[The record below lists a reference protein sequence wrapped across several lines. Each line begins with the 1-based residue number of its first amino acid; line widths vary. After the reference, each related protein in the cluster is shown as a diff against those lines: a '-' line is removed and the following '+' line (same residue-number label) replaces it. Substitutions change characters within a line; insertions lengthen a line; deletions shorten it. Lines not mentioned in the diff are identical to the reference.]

1 MTHPS
6 NTPLISVIVPTFQR
20 SQMLPR
26 ALDSIYAQSWP
37 SIQVI
42 VVDDNIPG
50 SDCSAQTATAL
61 APYRDRP
68 GFLYLNTTGG
78 VGGGAA
84 RNLAIHHCTGEYVA
98 FLDDDDC
105 YLPHKLE
112 KQLRFMQENHL
123 DASYHDVQWLDESGK
138 LVEERSMD
146 HTTDFSTDAL
156 LKAHILHSLC
166 PTAIYMIRREALL
179 KTEGFGE
186 VPSGQDF
193 ILMLRCIESGM
204 KIGYLPGVH
213 VVQYLHKGDR
223 ISLGDNKIR
232 GENLLYDLK
241 HRYFHLLTAKE
252 QRYVRF
258 RHYAVLSFASLRS
271 RRPFRAAG
279 YAVRTVC
286 SSPTSCVKE
295 GIRYFRSKKGGRA

>member
-1 MTHPS
+1 MTNPS
-6 NTPLISVIVPTFQR
+6 DTPLISVIVPTFRR
-20 SQMLPR
+20 SEMLPR
-26 ALDSIYAQSWP
+26 ALDSIYAQDWP

-50 SDCSAQTATAL
+50 SDCSIETAAAL
-61 APYRDRP
+61 APYLDKP
-68 GFLYLNTTGG
+68 GFLHLNTTGG

-84 RNLAIHHCTGEYVA
+84 RNLAIRHCTGEYVA
-98 FLDDDDC
+98 FLDDDDR
-105 YLPHKLE
+105 YLPQKLE
-112 KQLRFMQENHL
+112 KQLRFMQANGL
-123 DASYHDVQWLDESGK
+123 DACYHDVQWLDQNGK

-146 HTTDFSTDAL
+146 HTKDFSTDAL

-179 KTEGFGE
+179 RTEGFGE

-204 KIGYLPGVH
+204 KVGYLPGVY

-241 HRYFHLLTAKE
+241 HRYFHLLTPKE
-252 QRYVRF
+252 RRYVRF

-271 RRPFRAAG
+271 HRPLRAAG

-295 GIRYFRSKKGGRA
+295 GIRYFRSKKGGRS

>member
-1 MTHPS
+1 MTDRS
-6 NTPLISVIVPTFQR
+6 ETPLISVIVPTFQR
-20 SQMLPR
+20 SQLLPR
-26 ALDSIYAQSWP
+26 TLDSIYRQTHSN
-37 SIQVI
+37 IQLI

-50 SDCSAQTATAL
+50 SDDAARTAAVL
-61 APYRDRP
+61 EPYRHRP
-68 GFLYLNTTGG
+68 GFLYLHTTGA

-84 RNLAIHHCTGEYVA
+84 RNLAIRQCSGEYVA
-98 FLDDDDC
+98 FLDDDDR

-112 KQLRFMQENHL
+112 KQLRFMQDNAL
-123 DASYHDVQWLDESGK
+123 DASYHDVRWLDERDK
-138 LVEERSMD
+138 LVEERSLD
-146 HTTDFSTDAL
+146 HTSDFSTEGL

-166 PTAIYMIRREALL
+166 PTAVYMIRREALL
-179 KTEGFGE
+179 RTEGFGE

-204 KIGYLPGVH
+204 KIGYLPGAH

-223 ISLGDNKIR
+223 ISLGDNKIQ

-271 RRPFRAAG
+271 RRPLRAAL
-279 YAVRTVC
+279 YAVRTLC
-286 SSPTSCVKE
+286 TSPTSCVKE